1 MAALPDDF
9 YTVGTFATLAG
20 SAGITAAIT
29 AALYKSMGWKE
40 AKTGLAAAFLVVVA
54 GLALAD
60 KITDW
65 KADLVGFFNVFL
77 VYLSAAGF
85 SDFAS
90 SKTRGGLAVGNR
102 PWFRSWF

>member
-1 MAALPDDF
+1 MTTLPADF

-20 SAGITAAIT
+20 SAGITAAVT
-29 AALYKSMGWKE
+29 APLYKSIGWNE
-40 AKTGLAAAFLVVVA
+40 AKTGLPVAFLVVIA
-54 GLALAD
+54 GLALSD

-65 KADLVGFFNVFL
+65 KADLVGFFNAFL

-85 SDFAS
+85 SNFAS
-90 SKTRGGLAVGNR
+90 SKTRGGLAVGTR